1 MKTVLAKFFKE
12 VILVEK
18 VLHTI
23 SAALH
28 ILAAVTWIGSMIYS
42 QFGVSPALKPLGPNK
57 AHAVN
62 GLAVKSFSGLTWAS
76 LIILLATGIYAT
88 VGKWDKLAP
97 LTTKPAGITL
107 LVKLALVAVLIVIL
121 LFQFYQY
128 GPRMKQLISPATP
141 KNQENTLQM
150 TRLARITQ
158 NLSSIHLYTGLA
170 IIIAAVILS
179 QLMEK

>member
-1 MKTVLAKFFKE
+1 MEE
-12 VILVEK
+12 VI
-18 VLHTI
+18 HTI
-23 SAALH
+23 SAILH

-42 QFGVSPALKPLGPNK
+42 QYAISPALKPLGANK

-62 GLAVKSFSGLTWAS
+62 GLAMNKFSAFTWTS
-76 LIILLATGIYAT
+76 LVVLLVTGTYAV
-88 VGKWDKLAP
+88 VGNWDKMVP
-97 LTTKPAGITL
+97 LTAEPAGITL
-107 LVKLALVAVLIVIL
+107 LFKLALVTVLITIF

-150 TRLARITQ
+150 NRLVRLTQ
-158 NLSSIHLYTGLA
+158 NLSSTHLYIGLA

-179 QLMEK
+179 QLLEK

>member
-1 MKTVLAKFFKE
+1 M
-12 VILVEK
+12 EK
-18 VLHTI
+18 VIQTI

-42 QFGVSPALKPLGPNK
+42 QFAVAPALKPLGPAK

-62 GLAVKSFSGLTWAS
+62 GLAMKSFSGLTWAS
-76 LIILLATGIYAT
+76 LVVLLATGTYAVT
-88 VGKWDKLAP
+88 GMWDELAP
-97 LTTKPAGITL
+97 LTTTPAGITL

-121 LFQFYQY
+121 LLQLYQY

-150 TRLARITQ
+150 TRLSGVTR
-158 NLSSIHLYTGLA
+158 NLSGVHLYTGLA
-170 IIIAAVILS
+170 IIVAAVILS
-179 QLMEK
+179 QLLEK

>member
-1 MKTVLAKFFKE
+1 ME
-12 VILVEK
+12 E

-28 ILAAVTWIGSMIYS
+28 ILAAVTWIGSMIFS
-42 QFGVSPALKPLGPNK
+42 QTAVSPALKPLGPNK

-62 GLAVKSFSGLTWAS
+62 GLAMNKFSGLTWTS
-76 LIILLATGIYAT
+76 LVVLLATGTYA
-88 VGKWDKLAP
+88 VVSEWNKLAP
-97 LTTKPAGITL
+97 LTTEPAGITL
-107 LVKLALVAVLIVIL
+107 LLKLALVAALITIF

-150 TRLARITQ
+150 NRLVRVMQ
-158 NLSSIHLYTGLA
+158 NLSSLHLFIGLA
-170 IIIAAVILS
+170 IIVTAVILS
-179 QLMEK
+179 QLLEK

>member
-1 MKTVLAKFFKE
+1 M
-12 VILVEK
+12 EK

-23 SAALH
+23 SAILH

-42 QFGVSPALKPLGPNK
+42 QYAIMPALKPLGPTK

-62 GLAVKSFSGLTWAS
+62 GLATKSFSGLTWAS
-76 LIILLATGIYAT
+76 LVVLLATGIYAT
-88 VGKWDKLAP
+88 VGKWDELTP
-97 LTTKPAGITL
+97 LTTEPAGITWL
-107 LVKLALVAVLIVIL
+107 IKMALVAVLTVIL

-150 TRLARITQ
+150 TQLSRITK

-170 IIIAAVILS
+170 IIVAAVILTK
-179 QLMEK
+179 LLEK

>member
-1 MKTVLAKFFKE
+1 M
-12 VILVEK
+12 EK

-23 SAALH
+23 SATLH

-42 QFGVSPALKPLGPNK
+42 QYAVAPALKPLGPTK

-62 GLAVKSFSGLTWAS
+62 GLAMKSFSGLTWAS
-76 LIILLATGIYAT
+76 LVVLLATGIYAT
-88 VGKWDKLAP
+88 VGKWDELAP
-97 LTTKPAGITL
+97 LAIKPAGVTW
-107 LVKLALVAVLIVIL
+107 LVKMALVAVLIVIL

-150 TRLARITQ
+150 ARLSKITQ
-158 NLSSIHLYTGLA
+158 NLSSVHLYTGLA

-179 QLMEK
+179 KLLEK

>member
-1 MKTVLAKFFKE
+1 ME
-12 VILVEK
+12 EI
-18 VLHTI
+18 LHTT

-42 QFGVSPALKPLGPNK
+42 QFAVSPALKPLGPNK

-62 GLAVKSFSGLTWAS
+62 GLAMKNFSALIWTS
-76 LIILLATGIYAT
+76 LVVLIATGTYAII
-88 VGKWDKLAP
+88 GEWDKLSP
-97 LTTKPAGITL
+97 LTITPAGLTL
-107 LVKLALVAVLIVIL
+107 LLKLALVAALIVIF

-150 TRLARITQ
+150 TRLAKLIQ
-158 NLSSIHLYTGLA
+158 SMSASHLYIGLA
-170 IIIAAVILS
+170 IILIAVILS
-179 QLMEK
+179 QLLEK

>member
-1 MKTVLAKFFKE
+1 MEE
-12 VILVEK
+12 VI
-18 VLHTI
+18 HTI
-23 SAALH
+23 SAVLH

-42 QFGVSPALKPLGPNK
+42 QFAVSPALKPLGPNK

-62 GLAVKSFSGLTWAS
+62 GLAMNKFSAFTWTS
-76 LIILLATGIYAT
+76 LIMLLATGTYA
-88 VGKWDKLAP
+88 VIGSWDKLAP
-97 LTTKPAGITL
+97 LTTEPAGITL
-107 LVKLALVAVLIVIL
+107 LIKLALVAVLITIF

-150 TRLARITQ
+150 NRLARLTQ
-158 NLSSIHLYTGLA
+158 NLSSTHLYIGLA

-179 QLMEK
+179 QLLEK